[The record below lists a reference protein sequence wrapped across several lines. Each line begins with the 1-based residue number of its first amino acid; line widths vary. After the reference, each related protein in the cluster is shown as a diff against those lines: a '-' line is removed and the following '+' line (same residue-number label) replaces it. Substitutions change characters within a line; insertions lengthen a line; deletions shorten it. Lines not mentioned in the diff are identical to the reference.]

1 MPKLEL
7 SIKTDYLP
15 SWGAWHGI
23 RELVQNAKDAEVE
36 QKTAMV
42 VDWSK
47 DFLRIENDGAI
58 LPHEALLFGHTTKA
72 GNTELIG
79 KFGEGLKLGVLAL
92 VRAGFPVK
100 IRSGCEVWVPSIQKS
115 EKFNA
120 NVLVFDITGGRKPEH
135 RVRVEVGNITE
146 ETWEGMKWK
155 FRFLDKKEGDVE
167 AVETSHGTLLVG
179 EKLKGHV
186 FAKGIYVHTDTKLE
200 YGYDIKN
207 VDLDRDRKMVDPWDF
222 RFRVRDILSEAA
234 GKVPG
239 LVQGLVNVLEKQSP
253 EAVGFDHGGALYM
266 PDAVAS
272 AVAADFVAKHGPNAV
287 PVKTLGESKDLDHLG
302 KKGVVVSESLASVLS
317 LKMPS
322 VEKVKEALRE
332 ETKAKYGWHDLN
344 DKEKAS
350 LTDAVLLIN
359 QSGVLELE
367 LDTIDVAD
375 FASEDLRGLYKD
387 GRVILARRLVEDPD
401 ECLAVLIHEVAH
413 SAGGDGDKYHTA
425 TIERLWCGV
434 VSYLRSKP

>member
-47 DFLRIENDGAI
+47 DHLRIENEGAI

-135 RVRVEVGNITE
+135 RVCVEIGNITE
-146 ETWEGMKWK
+146 ETWEGMRWK
-155 FRFLDKKEGDVE
+155 FRFLGAKNDVE

-186 FAKGIYVHTDTKLE
+186 FVKGIYVHTDAKLE
-200 YGYDIKN
+200 YGYDLKN
-207 VDLDRDRKMVDPWDF
+207 VELDRDRKMVDQWDF

-234 GKVPG
+234 GKVPS
-239 LVQGLVNVLEKQSP
+239 LVQGLVAVLEKQGP
-253 EAVGFDHGGALYM
+253 DAQGFEHGGSACM
-266 PDAVAS
+266 PDKVAE
-272 AVAADFVAKHGPNAV
+272 AVAADFVSKHGPNAV

-302 KKGVVVSESLASVLS
+302 KKGIVVSEALASVLA

-332 ETKAKYGWHDLN
+332 ETKARYGWHELN

-350 LTDAVLLIN
+350 LSDAVFLIGN
-359 QSGVLELE
+359 SGVLEFD
-367 LDTIDVAD
+367 LDNLDVVD

-387 GRVILARRLVEDPD
+387 GRVIIARKLVENPD
-401 ECLAVLIHEVAH
+401 ECLAVLIHETAH
-413 SAGGDGDKYHTA
+413 MNGGDGDKSHLA
-425 TIERLWCGV
+425 TVERLWCGV